1 MNRPVPKV
9 AALIVLPPLAGY
21 GPDKSQLLGAMD
33 APPDWEL
40 ELHGSPEGGHKR
52 PQIAVAL
59 PPGWCTSMMSF
70 GSGRIA
76 CRSGKS
82 PILVP
87 VAKASWGYKRLPLVV
102 EADDGKLMPLPR
114 EVPELLYE
122 VESQTITEIG
132 TLDISACPE
141 GGSK

>member
-1 MNRPVPKV
+1 MSRPTPKV

-21 GPDKSQLLGAMD
+21 GPDKDQLLGAMD
-33 APPDWEL
+33 APPDWGL
-40 ELHGSPEGGHKR
+40 ELYGSPEGGYKR

-59 PPGWCTSMMSF
+59 PPGWRTCMMSF
-70 GSGRIA
+70 ESGRIA
-76 CRSGKS
+76 CRNGKS

-87 VAKASWGYKRLPLVV
+87 VANASWGYKRLPLVV
-102 EADDGKLMPLPR
+102 EADDGKRMPLPR

-122 VESQTITEIG
+122 LDSETITEIG
-132 TLDISACPE
+132 TRDISACPE